1 MSFSKIVKK
10 KFESPLLLLAI
21 KTQPILAKKKKTL
34 DNKKKCILRILTIL
48 GYEQVAKADCEYPL
62 DRI

>member
-1 MSFSKIVKK
+1 MNAEFLSVKLSRR
-10 KFESPLLLLAI
+10 E

-48 GYEQVAKADCEYPL
+48 GYLIE
-62 DRI
+62 RILEFIKQYRRFKT